1 MPPKPRADRMATIA
15 VATLFVG
22 LFIGIAIM
30 IIEWRKGGKSL
41 FGADKS
47 ALQKAEGAF
56 CFYIIATEIV
66 KFRERN
72 LLANQRFAVEIL
84 KFRLSIV
91 VIIIT

>member
-1 MPPKPRADRMATIA
+1 
-15 VATLFVG
+15 
-22 LFIGIAIM
+22 M

-56 CFYIIATEIV
+56 CFYIIETEIV

-91 VIIIT
+91 VMIIAVQIKYNKGIF

>member
-1 MPPKPRADRMATIA
+1 
-15 VATLFVG
+15 
-22 LFIGIAIM
+22 M
-30 IIEWRKGGKSL
+30 IIEWGKGGKSL

-91 VIIIT
+91 VIMIIECRNDYFRFDKPILSAFA